1 MVTLWNAPDITPLT
15 RRSPSGSPASDR
27 SLCGQVTAEALL
39 SIDCPVS
46 HIYDH
51 AMADSDTRDR
61 IIEASRDLISD
72 HGITRTT
79 VDRIVATAGVSK
91 GLVSYHFGGKRGL
104 FEALSSSLTSARV
117 AQWTEALDQRSAQT
131 AIDRS
136 WRTLEQELAD
146 GTFRVWR
153 NLQIV
158 SPDMTEQTVKNS
170 LTLFVDALGLATDR
184 MLRRS
189 GLTPAVPTAEFGAL
203 LASLI
208 EGLGT
213 LAMGG
218 VEEQSL
224 EQAWAAGWLGVLAL
238 TR

>member
-1 MVTLWNAPDITPLT
+1 M
-15 RRSPSGSPASDR
+15 
-27 SLCGQVTAEALL
+27 AE
-39 SIDCPVS
+39 PE
-46 HIYDH
+46 
-51 AMADSDTRDR
+51 TRDR
-61 IIEASRDLISD
+61 IIESTRDLISD
-72 HGITRTT
+72 NGIARTT
-79 VDRIVATAGVSK
+79 VDRIVAAAGVSK

-104 FEALSSSLTSARV
+104 FEALSAELTSSRASRW
-117 AQWTEALDQRSAQT
+117 ADALDQRSAQT

-153 NLQIV
+153 NLQVIT
-158 SPDMTEQTVKNS
+158 PDMTEQTVKNS
-170 LTLFVDALGLATDR
+170 LTLFVDSLGLATDR
-184 MLRRS
+184 MLRRA

-213 LAMGG
+213 LALGG